1 MVAVAGD
8 FLNCWGEDR
17 GPWGEKAAEIEKG
30 VETEGVA
37 AAPCWACEGVLPCD
51 SGYFPGV
58 GVDMA
63 ADGGRWLSVILMVVI
78 RKRDV
83 GRETMLIQ
91 NVKASTDPLSG
102 EFQLRDSA

>member
-1 MVAVAGD
+1 VERPKVAVAGD

-17 GPWGEKAAEIEKG
+17 GPWGEKAAVTEKG

-51 SGYFPGV
+51 SGYLPGV

-63 ADGGRWLSVILMVVI
+63 VGDCLWYLTGGGYW
-78 RKRDV
+78 RKNV
-83 GRETMLIQ
+83 ECETMLI
-91 NVKASTDPLSG
+91 
-102 EFQLRDSA
+102 